1 MKPPNINRI
10 PIPNA
15 HGLRRAQSSRAAV
28 GILTALLCLTMPI
41 VSHAAP
47 TTQPSTTAAMQKRLL
62 ALQARID
69 ELSARQQATQARN
82 EAVMRQISNDADQH
96 SQLMSANI
104 ASAGNVSAGYEPDT
118 GFFLQSDD
126 GNFSLRP
133 GLLLQ
138 TRYDV
143 NYRNQILPGRGGVTG
158 KQGDDTENG
167 FEITRFRLS
176 LAGNVV
182 SPLLTYYIQVAQD
195 SSMPHM
201 TLLDAYAMYR
211 VSAQSPIAIKIGQ
224 FKDPV
229 WHEQNL
235 LESHLM
241 AVDRSL
247 LSALV
252 GGGELD
258 RVQGA
263 AIIYDQDRLRGQLV
277 LHDGYDGLNEPFT
290 GPSGLGTAVNA
301 GAGLAPTNWGASA
314 RAEYLAIGDRN
325 PIFNPFSEYDQFT
338 ARNDKQ
344 NILVG
349 GGGFDYSESGANKL
363 IYHTVDAQFNTTNGW
378 AFYAAYLGA
387 YRNLYTNRGIKPGS
401 YYDSGVLVQASYLL
415 TPTIEPF
422 IRYDYTHLDGDAQP
436 GIIQDNIDE
445 ITIGANYYLFGQQAK
460 FTVDG
465 SWLPNGSPADVS
477 YLDILQ
483 DSSHNEWLFRAQF
496 QLAL

>member
-1 MKPPNINRI
+1 MRFNF
-10 PIPNA
+10 
-15 HGLRRAQSSRAAV
+15 LAV
-28 GILTALLCLTMPI
+28 TALLCLAMPV
-41 VSHAAP
+41 VSFAAA
-47 TTQPSTTAAMQKRLL
+47 TTQPSTTAAMQKKLA

-69 ELSARQQATQARN
+69 ALSTRQQASQARN
-82 EAVMRQISNDADQH
+82 DAVMRQIRDDADEQ
-96 SQLMSANI
+96 SQLMSIGI
-104 ASAGNVSAGYEPDT
+104 ASAGNVSAGYDPDT

-126 GNFSLRP
+126 GNFSIHP
-133 GLLLQ
+133 SLLLQ
-138 TRYDV
+138 ARYDV
-143 NYRNQILPGRGGVTG
+143 NYRNQILPGHGGITG
-158 KQGDDTENG
+158 KQGDDTQNG

-176 LAGNVV
+176 LDGDVI
-182 SPLLTYYIQVAQD
+182 SPLLTYYLQVAQD
-195 SSMPHM
+195 SSMPHA

-211 VSAQSPIAIKIGQ
+211 VSAQSPLAIKIGQ

-277 LHDGYDGLNEPFT
+277 LHDGYDGLNTSFY
-290 GPSGLGTAVNA
+290 GPSGLGTSVNA
-301 GAGLAPTNWGASA
+301 GAGLAPTNWGTSA
-314 RAEYLAIGDRN
+314 RAEYLAIGDRT
-325 PIFNPFSEYDQFT
+325 PTFNPYSEYDQFT
-338 ARNDKQ
+338 ARRDRQ
-344 NILVG
+344 NILVAG
-349 GGGFDYSESGANKL
+349 TGLDYSESGANKL
-363 IYHTVDAQFNTTNGW
+363 IYHTLDAQYNTVNGW

-387 YRNLYTNRGIKPGS
+387 YRNLKTNRGIAPGN

-445 ITIGANYYLFGQQAK
+445 ITIGANYYFFGQMAK

-483 DSSHNEWLFRAQF
+483 DNSHNEWVFRAQF

>member
-1 MKPPNINRI
+1 MRFNLLAI
-10 PIPNA
+10 
-15 HGLRRAQSSRAAV
+15 
-28 GILTALLCLTMPI
+28 TALFCL
-41 VSHAAP
+41 AAP
-47 TTQPSTTAAMQKRLL
+47 HVSFAAASNPATQPSSNAAMQKRLV

-69 ELSARQQATQARN
+69 ELSARQQASQARN
-82 EAVMRQISNDADQH
+82 DAVMSQIRNDADQH
-96 SQLMSANI
+96 SQLMSVGEVT
-104 ASAGNVSAGYEPDT
+104 AGNTFAGYDPET

-126 GNFSLRP
+126 GNFSIHP

-143 NYRNQILPGRGGVTG
+143 NYRNQILPGHGGVTG

-176 LAGNVV
+176 IDGNVI
-182 SPLLTYYIQVAQD
+182 SQLLTYYIQVAQD
-195 SSMPHM
+195 SSMAHA
-201 TLLDAYAMYR
+201 TLMDAYAMYR
-211 VSAQSPIAIKIGQ
+211 IGAQSPLALKMGQ

-247 LSALV
+247 ASALV

-263 AIIYDQDRLRGQLV
+263 AIVYDQDRLRGQLV
-277 LHDGYDGLNEPFT
+277 LHDGYDGLNEPFY
-290 GPSGLGTAVNA
+290 GPSGLGTSVNA
-301 GAGLAPTNWGASA
+301 GAGLAPTNWGASG
-314 RAEYLAIGDRN
+314 RAEYLAIGDRE
-325 PIFNPFSEYDQFT
+325 PAFNPFSEYDQFT
-338 ARNDKQ
+338 ARKDKQ

-349 GGGFDYSESGANKL
+349 GTGFDYSESGANKL
-363 IYHTVDAQFNTTNGW
+363 IYHTVDAQYNTVNGW

-387 YRNLYTNRGIKPGS
+387 YRNLKTNRGIAPGN
-401 YYDSGVLVQASYLL
+401 YYDLGVLVQASYLL
-415 TPTIEPF
+415 TPCIEPF

-436 GIIQDNIDE
+436 GIVQDNVDE

-483 DSSHNEWLFRAQF
+483 DNSHNEFVFRAQF

>member
-1 MKPPNINRI
+1 MKTPNTRSIST
-10 PIPNA
+10 PNA
-15 HGLRRAQSSRAAV
+15 HGAAV
-28 GILTALLCLTMPI
+28 GFLITLLILTTPAISL
-41 VSHAAP
+41 AAA
-47 TTQPSTTAAMQKRLL
+47 TTQPSANAAMQKRLE

-69 ELSARQQATQARN
+69 ALTARQQASQVRN
-82 EAVMRQISNDADQH
+82 DAVLHQISNDADQH
-96 SQLMSANI
+96 SQLMSAGI
-104 ASAGNVSAGYEPDT
+104 ASAGNVSAGYDPQT

-126 GNFSLRP
+126 GNFSIQP

-138 TRYDV
+138 MRYGV
-143 NYRNQILPGRGGVTG
+143 NYRNQIPAGHGGTTG
-158 KQGDDTENG
+158 KQGDDTQTG

-176 LAGNVV
+176 LAGNVI
-182 SPLLTYYIQVAQD
+182 SPLLTYYTQVAQD
-195 SSMPHM
+195 SSMAHA
-201 TLLDAYAMYR
+201 TLLDAYGMYR
-211 VSAQSPIAIKIGQ
+211 LSAQSPLAIKIGQ

-277 LHDGYDGLNEPFT
+277 LHDGYDGLNTPFY

-314 RAEYLAIGDRN
+314 RGEYLAIGDRT
-325 PIFNPFSEYDQFT
+325 PLFNPFSEYDQFT
-338 ARNDKQ
+338 ARHDRQ
-344 NILVG
+344 NILVTG
-349 GGGFDYSESGANKL
+349 GGLDYSESGANKL
-363 IYHTVDAQFNTTNGW
+363 IYHTLDAQYNTTNGW

-401 YYDSGVLVQASYLL
+401 YYDSGVLVQASYLV

-445 ITIGANYYLFGQQAK
+445 ITIGANYYLFSQHAK

-483 DSSHNEWLFRAQF
+483 DNSHNEWLFRAQF

>member
-1 MKPPNINRI
+1 MRFSLFTTAFLFCLALPAI
-10 PIPNA
+10 
-15 HGLRRAQSSRAAV
+15 AQASSPTPATQPSSRAV
-28 GILTALLCLTMPI
+28 
-41 VSHAAP
+41 
-47 TTQPSTTAAMQKRLL
+47 MQKRILD
-62 ALQARID
+62 LQTRID
-69 ELSARQQATQARN
+69 QLSARQQVAQTHN
-82 EAVMRQISNDADQH
+82 DAVLLQIQGDADQH
-96 SQLMSANI
+96 SQLMSASAI
-104 ASAGNVSAGYEPDT
+104 SAGNISAGYDPEI
-118 GFFLQSDD
+118 GFVLQTDD
-126 GNFSLRP
+126 GKFSLHP

-138 TRYDV
+138 SRYDV
-143 NYRNQILPGRGGVTG
+143 NYRNQILPGEGGVVA
-158 KQGDDTENG
+158 KQGDDTQTG

-176 LAGNVV
+176 LDGNVL
-182 SPLLTYYIQVAQD
+182 SQLLTYYIQVAQD
-195 SSMPHM
+195 SSMPHA

-211 VSAQSPIAIKIGQ
+211 ISPQSPLALKIGQ

-229 WHEQNL
+229 WHEQNI
-235 LESHLM
+235 LESRLM

-263 AIIYDQDRLRGQLV
+263 ALIYDQGNLRGQLAV
-277 LHDGYDGLNEPFT
+277 HDGYDGLNTPFY
-290 GPSGLGTAVNA
+290 GPSGLGDAVNA
-301 GAGLAPTNWGASA
+301 GAGLAPTNWGASG
-314 RAEYLAIGDRN
+314 RAEYLAIGDRTLA
-325 PIFNPFSEYDQFT
+325 FNPFAEYDQFT
-338 ARNDKQ
+338 ARVDRQ
-344 NILVG
+344 NILVA

-363 IYHTVDAQFNTTNGW
+363 LYHTLDVQYNTTSGW
-378 AFYAAYLGA
+378 SLYAAYLGA

-401 YYDSGVLVQASYLL
+401 YYDSGVLLQAAYLL
-415 TPTIEPF
+415 TPCIEPF

-436 GIIQDNIDE
+436 GTIQDNVDE

-483 DSSHNEWLFRAQF
+483 NNSHNEWVFRAQF